1 MKIDIYF
8 INAFTKQVNAGN
20 PACVVP
26 LKKWLPHSTMLA
38 IAKENKV
45 AETHTHATADMRA
58 VRT

>member
-26 LKKWLPHSTMLA
+26 LKKWLTHSTMLA

-45 AETHTHATADMRA
+45 AETAFF
-58 VRT
+58 